1 MKKYLLLLLTYLF
14 VSFTY
19 SQSWSDPIIT
29 DCNMTV
35 ALTDDVNI
43 TFNGE
48 AITEPIWI
56 GVANPNGIVSGMTLY
71 TPGEAGAI
79 AVWSSEGNI
88 DQMSAGDPLVFI
100 VDYNGIIAD
109 ATVEYSA
116 MFNAETWACNGLTAL
131 TALTAFSI
139 EQEDIL
145 GCMESEA
152 CNYNE
157 NATQDNGNCLFPI
170 DCDTC
175 SGETDGTGTIV
186 DNDGDDD
193 GVCDPFEIY
202 GCTDPEALNYNQDG
216 TEEDGS
222 CLYAGCTD
230 PEASNFCAECT
241 FGDDSC
247 IYDQIL
253 GCTDLTAYNY
263 NPNAIEDDGSCSYN
277 PWGEVTTTDCNMTIL
292 LPADIVITLEGD
304 TINQAWIGVVD
315 NNGNIS
321 GSVFWTENEV
331 ISIAVWGQESGSD
344 FGFEAEETIN
354 WVIYTDNGDVLGEAT
369 YMPELDNEGNYSCNG
384 FAGVSNINFNSFSN
398 CSENEIEI
406 ILTAYDSDG
415 DGWNFNVANVYFE
428 DVLFDPVGLGF
439 TYTLLEGSQES
450 IPFCIDQ
457 ASLEGCFSVDVFC
470 NNPFGFSCYDDQV
483 SWTLIDSATEGDIF
497 YLSGGA
503 PYEYTNPC
511 PVPGCLDELACNYN
525 QCTDI
530 DGNTIACTEDD
541 ASLCDWDCYGCID
554 ALACNYDLDAT
565 IACGDFDGF
574 DCCEYETCI
583 GCMDET
589 ACNYD
594 EEVTIPDDSCDYSCY
609 GCTDPEACN
618 YAASAIIPCYEQG
631 QEIEDFNFAGSFGT
645 SNYYFYD
652 SYLSWE
658 DANTLCNNL
667 GGHLLSIT
675 SQEEQDVITSLLSN
689 TEGLS
694 YWIGLND
701 VENEGDWI
709 WSSGED
715 FNFSNWNTINAN
727 GELLDGIGD
736 GGPEPNNVGVNGENY
751 VEIYSEGTI
760 QDGNWNDAN
769 HPDGRGF
776 ILEIETCCTYIQN
789 ICESCENGTIINNDI
804 NGDGICDEVDVFGC
818 TDSIACNYC
827 PDCSSQYIDLDF
839 CFLSSS
845 NANATIGVSGV
856 GQFGLGPF
864 ATDLQDGDIV
874 GFFQQVSPDIS
885 ETGYICV
892 GGLTGNETDCAGPG
906 VSGFSYPIPYED
918 FGSANPGDPSSIWVD
933 AGGAFG
939 QIAFSVF
946 FAENTGDPGIQPS
959 PASDEI
965 LVFVERD
972 GIVYTTEIELGT
984 VPGLGLATNYEQ
996 NGISYLSSL
1005 FIGDPLT
1012 GGDGSMEITI
1022 ANPVYGEDYFIIIED
1037 IYGCPDTLEIDL
1049 TIPQEPINVNIV
1061 DSSDYNGFGI
1071 SCNGLTDSF
1080 FDIVVSGGS
1089 GDYIVFLYET
1099 LLDNIG
1105 FQDLVGVV
1113 QSPSCPA
1120 FSDDCDNIISEADFN
1135 AQFDYIPGTYYIT
1148 IVDTLGCSSI
1158 QNGNTIELN
1167 GEQVSYYEFTI
1178 TEPELLQ
1185 ASSLVTD
1192 VSCFLDEDQ
1201 DGVNDCYPDFCDG
1214 SVQITIT
1221 GGAAPY
1227 MIDPDFAVSVGV
1239 GPGFVGEVLELTGL
1253 SAGSYLAPITD
1264 SNGCVIFHDFIISEP
1279 EELAISLVSVSDYN
1293 GYGVS
1298 CSGASDGFIQY
1309 EVTGGTPIGG
1319 SVYLFSFPDGI
1330 DPATPNLSAG
1340 VYSVVATDGNGCLT
1354 DTLVVEITEPDGMQ
1368 LVGENIQSTDYI
1380 TYYNGY
1386 GTACANM
1393 IPPNGQIGVN
1403 TPIEVEGGIGPF
1415 VYTWFIEE
1423 NGSLVEIDPTW
1434 FGSESTSLDGVGDG
1448 TYVLIISDSAD
1459 PDGCALEL
1467 SPFILD
1473 PPDPLG
1479 FGPGNGGYMNV
1490 DYDNDGVVD
1499 DWSQDVLFIEES
1511 TDLNG
1516 YMTGELLVFG
1526 NYGVP
1531 CNGSNNGFINIDV
1544 SGGCALLGCEY
1555 FYSWTAESFSGE
1567 VIDLNGQEL
1576 NEDLI
1581 DLSAGIYTVVVTDE
1595 NYDYLDSSLDNT
1607 NSNCYF
1613 SQTFILN
1620 EPTDPLEV
1628 DVSIY
1633 QFTSNYL
1640 VSDPDSP
1647 QYNSDY
1653 SAYVTNPDLVPY
1665 ESSNIEYGVSCYG
1678 ASDGLIN
1685 IDVSGGTGL
1694 YTYQLLLDDTLL
1706 VDFGAFNLDD
1716 FATGDGFNFDG
1727 LLAGTYMLYVFDSNY
1742 NVYLENYMDV
1752 FQASDYS
1759 SCAFEMEIVITQP
1772 DEIVIN
1778 YNLADYDGYNVSCYE
1793 LSDAF
1798 IDVSVTGGIGN
1809 GSEYNYT
1816 YSWSGQDLDGNSID
1830 LFGQDNY
1837 PDLSG
1842 IPSGLYE
1849 LIVYDGSVSS
1859 NNFYGCSDTVTIE
1872 LIAPDPIEVILDDP
1886 LFEESCFNISCWIDE
1901 NNDGFNDISDGQII
1915 VDEIVF
1921 PSSGQGFSYYWT
1933 FNGIPID
1940 FDNNLPSSLF
1950 PSISELPST
1959 GEGPG
1964 GISGLSSGYYQL
1976 HIEDNLTGCNN
1987 IFGPIFISEPQL
1999 FSSNIDN
2006 VSISDLDGDGG
2017 DNDYNGY
2024 SVSCLDASDGIIR
2037 VEMEGGS
2044 GEYFIQ
2050 FYDSSGSFIE
2060 LDTTLTNSLGDVNV
2074 PCEIDL
2080 IEDTDIDG
2088 DGIPNDEDDDIDGD
2102 GEYDSNGN
2110 CISNCNNAIQYD
2122 GDGNCIANC
2131 EDDDDLPYFAG
2142 SMSMIVEFDNL
2153 SAGIYSIVIND
2164 GSCQEEQVIN
2174 NIELVAPPDLLE
2186 IDPVVI
2192 TDVSCNGGSDGMLV
2206 TSFFGGLPNNWNWGL
2221 YYSGTNSLVY
2231 IDEEP
2236 VVGVNLIEPG
2246 EIVIEGLPVDTFDLV
2261 VYDINGLVFSD
2272 DSFSYLGLAAD
2283 TTYWYLNDGCHAIV
2297 EDIIISEPVAL
2308 DTLNFN
2314 ITHPCFDDEE
2324 NCNSDG
2330 LFTCSILGDYPP
2342 FNLTLVDLV
2351 ISDTTVLGQF
2361 GNDVSIS
2368 NLTCSNYIL
2377 LVEDQNG
2384 CESQFNIPIG
2394 WGYSEELNM
2403 PSPVINSY
2411 NPNFSDVLENIDLPD
2426 CEFSSDGSILFPTF
2440 SSNDVEFTFTHFW
2453 GVDLNSD
2460 GEYDYTTFDEDLIDL
2475 SIGNYSLHIVDD
2487 LYGCE
2492 VIYEYFLESEYDCP
2506 EVPTGFS
2513 PNGDGINDYWVIGS
2527 MEEYIG
2533 AEVQVYNRWG
2543 DLVFYS
2549 ENNTEYWDGKND
2561 KGKNMPTADYF
2572 YIIKDIDGVAIS
2584 HGRVTLRR

>member
-1 MKKYLLLLLTYLF
+1 MCDDEEVVGCLDDGEQAWSPYL
-14 VSFTY
+14 
-19 SQSWSDPIIT
+19 
-29 DCNMTV
+29 
-35 ALTDDVNI
+35 
-43 TFNGE
+43 
-48 AITEPIWI
+48 
-56 GVANPNGIVSGMTLY
+56 
-71 TPGEAGAI
+71 
-79 AVWSSEGNI
+79 
-88 DQMSAGDPLVFI
+88 GDP
-100 VDYNGIIAD
+100 
-109 ATVEYSA
+109 
-116 MFNAETWACNGLTAL
+116 
-131 TALTAFSI
+131 
-139 EQEDIL
+139 
-145 GCMESEA
+145 A
-152 CNYNE
+152 CNYNPL
-157 NATQDNGNCLFPI
+157 ATEYGPCVYVDDNCEF
-170 DCDTC
+170 C
-175 SGETDGTGTIV
+175 V
-186 DNDGDDD
+186 DNLVVFLDEDLD
-193 GVCDPFEIY
+193 GVCDEDELLGCTDQNACNYDPFATDDDGSCLIDY
-202 GCTDPEALNYNQDG
+202 GCTDSQACNFDINATCNDG
-216 TEEDGS
+216 CEYINFTFDMVQPCAADSLGS
-222 CLYAGCTD
+222 INIDLV
-230 PEASNFCAECT
+230 ELVSS
-241 FGDDSC
+241 DSLT
-247 IYDQIL
+247 ITWSA
-253 GCTDLTAYNY
+253 TDLSG
-263 NPNAIEDDGSCSYN
+263 NPQYLGDQSDSETLVDLIPGYYTYTISNGLCETSNVVTIFAAED
-277 PWGEVTTTDCNMTIL
+277 
-292 LPADIVITLEGD
+292 LEFTVQEPSDFNGYEIACIGD
-304 TINQAWIGVVD
+304 TIAEMYLEFEGSIPPYDLFVNIDGISQLIETNIQSPYLFSDFVD
-315 NNGNIS
+315 LWDGPADNLLVN
-321 GSVFWTENEV
+321 
-331 ISIAVWGQESGSD
+331 SIAGQYQFFIESS
-344 FGFEAEETIN
+344 
-354 WVIYTDNGDVLGEAT
+354 NGGCSVL
-369 YMPELDNEGNYSCNG
+369 
-384 FAGVSNINFNSFSN
+384 
-398 CSENEIEI
+398 
-406 ILTAYDSDG
+406 
-415 DGWNFNVANVYFE
+415 
-428 DVLFDPVGLGF
+428 
-439 TYTLLEGSQES
+439 
-450 IPFCIDQ
+450 
-457 ASLEGCFSVDVFC
+457 
-470 NNPFGFSCYDDQV
+470 
-483 SWTLIDSATEGDIF
+483 GDIF
-497 YLSGGA
+497 
-503 PYEYTNPC
+503 EFNP
-511 PVPGCLDELACNYN
+511 PE
-525 QCTDI
+525 Q
-530 DGNTIACTEDD
+530 
-541 ASLCDWDCYGCID
+541 ID
-554 ALACNYDLDAT
+554 A
-565 IACGDFDGF
+565 IFDIGSV
-574 DCCEYETCI
+574 DCSDPY
-583 GCMDET
+583 
-589 ACNYD
+589 NF
-594 EEVTIPDDSCDYSCY
+594 PDGQIIFTPLGGVPPYIV
-609 GCTDPEACN
+609 
-618 YAASAIIPCYEQG
+618 SANAV
-631 QEIEDFNFAGSFGT
+631 DGSFDSTFVT
-645 SNYYFYD
+645 SDTSYLNDLLGGFYD
-652 SYLSWE
+652 
-658 DANTLCNNL
+658 
-667 GGHLLSIT
+667 
-675 SQEEQDVITSLLSN
+675 
-689 TEGLS
+689 
-694 YWIGLND
+694 
-701 VENEGDWI
+701 
-709 WSSGED
+709 
-715 FNFSNWNTINAN
+715 F
-727 GELLDGIGD
+727 
-736 GGPEPNNVGVNGENY
+736 
-751 VEIYSEGTI
+751 TI
-760 QDGNWNDAN
+760 QDSNSCFFDTLMELPINNPIDISYTVDPIYCASDTTNTGSIDVVFSGGTIPYSYQLVCVLDNGSVIDSIGVSEDGFVSFENLLPGDYYINVSDEVGCAPSTINGVTALLDPNTDVFYILGTTAGTIVEIEAVDAN
-769 HPDGRGF
+769 FTVTQPIECFGDSVYGNLTVTQTGSF
-776 ILEIETCCTYIQN
+776 IGNEFFVSTDNPN
-789 ICESCENGTIINNDI
+789 ILLDT
-804 NGDGICDEVDVFGC
+804 DVLSA
-818 TDSIACNYC
+818 TNSV
-827 PDCSSQYIDLDF
+827 DLDF

-906 VSGFSYPIPYED
+906 ISGFSYPIPYED

-946 FAENTGDPGIQPS
+946 FAENAGDPGIQPS

-972 GIVYTTEIELGT
+972 GIVYTTEIELGS

-1105 FQDLVGVV
+1105 FQDLIGVV

-1120 FSDDCDNIISEADFN
+1120 FSDDCDNIISESDFN

-1279 EELAISLVSVSDYN
+1279 EELVISLVSVSDYN

-1354 DTLVVEITEPDGMQ
+1354 DTLVVEITEPNGMQ

-1403 TPIEVEGGIGPF
+1403 IPIEVEGGIGPF
-1415 VYTWFIEE
+1415 VYTWFVEE

-1752 FQASDYS
+1752 FPSSDYS
-1759 SCAFEMEIVITQP
+1759 SCAFEMEIAITQP

-2394 WGYSEELNM
+2394 WGYSEELNI